1 MALSDDGAPTAAG
14 GEKQGSCAHCSKPDS
29 YDNYV
34 QCDRCNAWWHYLCAG
49 VTNSIADRSFT
60 CEACLHVSL
69 SSRVSSS
76 SSRVAA
82 MQLRLQE
89 MEAQCKLARQEL
101 ENERQAFETEKRVL
115 QKRND
120 QLLQRDKQRTAEWI
134 DKHTGN
140 VDSADGQPNDR
151 GAAAAINPYQQ
162 DNEQAGR
169 PAPPE
174 TSHTLSP
181 SMQAAIHSAVQAAV
195 QAALQAAI
203 PSKTFPPMTEAR
215 NTGAIP
221 KTAPKDL
228 TSTRIGSNEKG
239 SEQQKGK
246 QVQLPPPEKPQGKP
260 IENQTISSNYNQ
272 WIQELSKKFCNTNL
286 GHATATSV
294 PSNVGIVPLQPGLPT
309 SSIQHSQQHSAAEW
323 NNMRNFMPDV
333 DLGAGQN
340 VSNSNPQVQANGYP
354 GSVNVLGSSG
364 MSTNAPTPSQLA
376 ARQVMPRDL
385 PSFDGNPA
393 DWPIFISSFVNTTV
407 ACGYT
412 SAENLARLQRCLKGD
427 AYEAVRS
434 RLLLPDTVPQVL
446 NTLQLL
452 YGRPELLIGALL
464 HKVRSVPAPRA
475 EKLESLIEFGMA
487 VQSLCDHLEAAG
499 QQTHLSNP
507 TLLMELVDKLPAHTK
522 MEWASFLQKCPVVNL
537 QSFGVFM
544 TSIVVSASK
553 VISYNGGSKFV
564 SSDKLKA
571 KQKGYI
577 NVHDGDEEEKVREEK
592 VCCVCEEQGHRVS
605 ECALFKSFSV
615 DGRWKC
621 VQSNGLCRNC
631 LNAHGKRSCRYTR
644 SCGVG
649 GCEFRH
655 HPMLHSNRSNRPSNE
670 GTARGTASNNTHRP
684 STQSTLFRVIP
695 ITLHGP
701 RTSVKTFAF
710 LDDGSSFTLI
720 EEDLVEE
727 LGNSGSSMPLCLTWT
742 ANMTRTESGSME
754 VQLSVSGAGEKKRM
768 EMVAHTVQ
776 NLGLASQ
783 TLCYNDLPG

>member
-412 SAENLARLQRCLKGD
+412 SAENLCRIGYHCGAR
-427 AYEAVRS
+427 
-434 RLLLPDTVPQVL
+434 
-446 NTLQLL
+446 
-452 YGRPELLIGALL
+452 
-464 HKVRSVPAPRA
+464 
-475 EKLESLIEFGMA
+475 
-487 VQSLCDHLEAAG
+487 
-499 QQTHLSNP
+499 
-507 TLLMELVDKLPAHTK
+507 
-522 MEWASFLQKCPVVNL
+522 
-537 QSFGVFM
+537 
-544 TSIVVSASK
+544 
-553 VISYNGGSKFV
+553 
-564 SSDKLKA
+564 
-571 KQKGYI
+571 
-577 NVHDGDEEEKVREEK
+577 
-592 VCCVCEEQGHRVS
+592 
-605 ECALFKSFSV
+605 
-615 DGRWKC
+615 
-621 VQSNGLCRNC
+621 
-631 LNAHGKRSCRYTR
+631 
-644 SCGVG
+644 
-649 GCEFRH
+649 
-655 HPMLHSNRSNRPSNE
+655 
-670 GTARGTASNNTHRP
+670 
-684 STQSTLFRVIP
+684 
-695 ITLHGP
+695 
-701 RTSVKTFAF
+701 
-710 LDDGSSFTLI
+710 
-720 EEDLVEE
+720 
-727 LGNSGSSMPLCLTWT
+727 
-742 ANMTRTESGSME
+742 
-754 VQLSVSGAGEKKRM
+754 
-768 EMVAHTVQ
+768 
-776 NLGLASQ
+776 
-783 TLCYNDLPG
+783 